1 MRPVLIVNAKAKKEG
16 VGRNALKLAKAAESA
31 VKKTGKRII
40 IAFQPSDIWM
50 VTRNCKIPVFAQ
62 HVDPVD
68 FGSHT
73 GHILPEAV
81 KKAGASGTLIS
92 HAERRLD
99 LGTILKTVKKCRSV
113 GLTSVV
119 CVPDMK
125 NVRKIAEAG
134 PDYIAFED
142 PKLIGTLKS
151 ISQLEPKSVEDF
163 AKMVRKAN
171 PKVVP
176 LCGAGVASRDDV
188 KAALRLGTPGVL
200 VATAVVKAKN
210 QEKAMEDLVGGFG

>member
-1 MRPVLIVNAKAKKEG
+1 MNPVLIVNAKAKKEG
-16 VGRNALKLAKAAESA
+16 VGKSALKLAKAAERA
-31 VKKTGKRII
+31 VEKTGKRII

-50 VTRNCKIPVFAQ
+50 VSKNCKIPVFAQ
-62 HVDPVD
+62 HVDPID

-73 GHILPEAV
+73 GHVLPEAV
-81 KKAGASGTLIS
+81 KEAGAKGTLIS

-99 LGTILKTVKKCRSV
+99 LETILKTVKKCRSL

-125 NVRKIAEAG
+125 NVGKIAESG

-142 PKLIGTLKS
+142 PKLIGTMKS
-151 ISQLEPKSVEDF
+151 ISQLEPESVRKF
-163 AKMVRKAN
+163 AEKVRKAN
-171 PKVVP
+171 PGVLP
-176 LCGAGVASRDDV
+176 LCGAGVANRKDV
-188 KAALRLGTPGVL
+188 EAALRLGTPGVL

-210 QEKAMEDLVGGFG
+210 QEKAMEDLVRGFG